1 MDENTTIVAIV
12 IVVLL
17 CCISASAS
25 GYYGYYNK
33 TENKTTIPTIAP
45 LNLFK
50 NEKPQ
55 KQHLHILFN

>member
-50 NEKPQ
+50 NDTEGTYY
-55 KQHLHILFN
+55 